1 MNLFNNITFED
12 PWYLLLLL
20 LLPVL
25 AWWLWKRQESELVE
39 MKMSSLDAVSD
50 IKSWKSTLRR
60 FLPFLK
66 IASIGLL
73 MIAMARPQNV
83 ESNEKVKAE
92 GIDIVLSLDISGSM
106 LAQDFKPD
114 RLEAAKNTAKEFV
127 DGREHDRVGLV
138 VFAGESFTQCPL
150 TSDHEVLKVMVDQ
163 LKSGIIEDGT
173 AIGEGLAIAVNRL
186 RESESESK
194 VIILLTDGVSNK
206 GSIDPLTAA
215 EMAKEYDIKVYTI
228 GVGTTGTAPFPQRDF
243 FGRTILRQ
251 MNVELDEALLKDIAK
266 QTSGRYF
273 RAKNNEALRKIYE
286 EINKLEKTEVEVT
299 TFKKYTERFYGFAT
313 IAVVLLLLHFLLSAT
328 VLRSIP

>member
-1 MNLFNNITFED
+1 
-12 PWYLLLLL
+12 
-20 LLPVL
+20 
-25 AWWLWKRQESELVE
+25 
-39 MKMSSLDAVSD
+39 MKMSSLEAVKNQS
-50 IKSWKSTLRR
+50 SWKASLRK
-60 FLPFLK
+60 FLPIMK
-66 IASIGLL
+66 ILSIGLL
-73 MIAMARPQNV
+73 IVALARPQNV
-83 ESNEKVKAE
+83 DSDEKVKAE

-114 RLEAAKNTAKEFV
+114 RLGAAKRTAKDFV

-150 TSDHEVLKVMVDQ
+150 TADHNVLKIMIDQ
-163 LKSGIIEDGT
+163 LSSGLVEDGT

-186 RESESESK
+186 RETEAESK

-251 MNVELDEALLKDIAK
+251 MQVELDEKLLQEIAK
-266 QTSGRYF
+266 MTNGKYF
-273 RAKNNEALRKIYE
+273 RAKNDEALQKIYD
-286 EINKLEKTEVEVT
+286 EINELETTEVEVT
-299 TFKKYTERFYGFAT
+299 TFKKYTERFYGFAF
-313 IAVVLLLLHFLLSAT
+313 AALFLLFLQFVLNAT
-328 VLRSIP
+328 FLRSIP

>member
-1 MNLFNNITFED
+1 LNLFNNISFED

-25 AWWLWKRQESELVE
+25 AWWLLKRQETELVE
-39 MKMSSLDAVSD
+39 MKMSSLDAVSG

-60 FLPFLK
+60 FLPLLK
-66 IASIGLL
+66 IAAIGLL

-83 ESNEKVKAE
+83 ESDEKVKAE

-114 RLEAAKNTAKEFV
+114 RLGAAKNTAKEFV

-150 TSDHEVLKVMVDQ
+150 TSDHNVLKVMVDQ
-163 LKSGIIEDGT
+163 LQSGIIEDGT

-186 RESESESK
+186 RESESDSK

-251 MNVELDEALLKDIAK
+251 VNVEIDEALLKDIAK
-266 QTSGRYF
+266 QTNGRYF
-273 RAKNNEALRKIYE
+273 RATNNEALRNIYE

-313 IAVVLLLLHFLLSAT
+313 MAVILLLLQFVLSST

>member
-1 MNLFNNITFED
+1 MNLFNNISFED

-25 AWWLWKRQESELVE
+25 AWWLLKRQETELVE
-39 MKMSSLDAVSD
+39 MKMSSLDAVSG

-60 FLPFLK
+60 FLPLLK
-66 IASIGLL
+66 IAAIGLL

-83 ESNEKVKAE
+83 ESDEKVKAE

-114 RLEAAKNTAKEFV
+114 RLGAAKNTAKEFV

-150 TSDHEVLKVMVDQ
+150 TSDHNVLKVMVDQ
-163 LKSGIIEDGT
+163 LQSGIIEDGT

-186 RESESESK
+186 RESESDSK

-251 MNVELDEALLKDIAK
+251 VNVEIDEALLKDIAK
-266 QTSGRYF
+266 QTNGRYF
-273 RAKNNEALRKIYE
+273 RATNNEALRNIYE

-313 IAVVLLLLHFLLSAT
+313 MAVILLLLQFVLSST